1 MISENEILNLIA
13 LSKVKNVGSV
23 TAKNLISYCGSAEA
37 VLKSKKHQLIRIPG
51 IGEKT
56 ADELLSSVTLS
67 LAEKELNFSIKNEVK
82 ILSYLDKR
90 FPYRLNR
97 YPDAP
102 IILFYKGNA
111 DLNCDKIVSIVG
123 TRAITN
129 YGQNLVDELI
139 MDMKHLDILVC
150 SGLAYGVDSAA
161 HRKCVVEEI
170 NTVGVLGHGLDI
182 LYPSENK
189 TLANKMITK
198 GGLLTEFGIETRPD
212 RENFPMRNR
221 IVAGICDALVVV
233 ETKEE
238 GGSMITAEYAFE
250 YNKDVFAFP
259 GRVNDV
265 FSKGSNKLI
274 KSNKAQLIENGN
286 DLLKAMSWD
295 LNKSKEKSA
304 REKLLFIELTEPEQE
319 VVNILKESSPVHIDV
334 FYNKMNLSPGMIAS
348 VLLELEFKGL
358 LNEQP
363 GKRYTLV
370 N

>member
-111 DLNCDKIVSIVG
+111 DL
-123 TRAITN
+123 
-129 YGQNLVDELI
+129 
-139 MDMKHLDILVC
+139 HLDILVC

-259 GRVNDV
+259 GKVNDV

-295 LNKSKEKSA
+295 LNKGKEKSE

-319 VVNILKESSPVHIDV
+319 VVNILRESSPVHIDV